1 MLLYFDL
8 KLFRLP
14 ELVTCKIGTIIYNVH
29 KFCFHRLQN
38 SRRGSKLS
46 FTPNISHLGLD

>member
-29 KFCFHRLQN
+29 KFCFHRLQIV
-38 SRRGSKLS
+38 GEELE
-46 FTPNISHLGLD
+46 TLIYA